1 MSVLWDY
8 YEYIA
13 KHCNA
18 VEKEDEDGKR
28 ILFQQPFS
36 FFSPFYESQNEHKLN
51 EIVCAFLHPNEF
63 SLPEYDIVLTERE
76 IREYYEKEYPS
87 DAIKP
92 YDAQYKAIFHAINDP
107 VSIIQGPPGTGKT
120 ETIVNVIRQIYQK
133 FGNQKTVAVVSN
145 NSEAVNNVLSF
156 IEDSPIALDREI
168 LARFARLGNQER
180 RRAWCATHPN
190 YKHNNQWQLY
200 SSVLHDFPFFISTIH
215 SLRRLFN
222 DMEDYQFDYVI
233 IDESTLSS
241 VSLGLIA
248 MGSAKHLVVLGDEK
262 QLSAIISQEMLDL
275 TQEFE
280 EKHDIKI
287 DDKHKEKEGGNFL
300 TACLSVFDGRVE
312 PILLNQHY
320 RCHPS
325 IIGFCNEY
333 VYDKKL
339 IPCTKCENENDFM
352 IRAVWYEGDYHET
365 TVAPYDYPKEEIEY
379 SPYGNCNIRQ
389 IRIFLEEELPR
400 YAQMNSAYV
409 EKQKAESPDKEPKE
423 LSMAIIAPFRAQL
436 NILKEKLNSLNMNA
450 LFEEELC
457 NDDLDENEQKKQTE
471 IPTLTVHKSQG
482 RGYDIVY
489 LMTVVDNNDRLGQW
503 AQGMRMVNV
512 AVSRAKKEFCIITAS
527 RWLPEEFQKEK
538 TDYILSAPSVDSGSK
553 QGLFFC
559 KLLKYVGKNCP
570 VARGDYGFHKS
581 KLTSVFD
588 MVPYIR
594 ETEKNGKDFAGS
606 NSAPARCMYE
616 AIKKNFGEYS
626 ILQEVPMALIEQI
639 HQIECSDEPLL
650 KFMKTSKFDFVLCK
664 GNAIKLII
672 EVDGSI
678 HRNELKK
685 VVDDYTQPQLDAFK
699 NKWINDLG
707 AANLFLRLPT
717 NGETDN
723 EIEMIREKLSLAD
736 KPVLTLLDKV
746 PEGLLDETEKA
757 SIAVR
762 DLIKFRDEFINA
774 RFGEVKQLIDIGNI
788 SALAAVFPNYS
799 KPTNYY
805 DNEYFRALY
814 HCKYSM
820 AYSFEYAMLWDIVLR
835 AYCLDNDDDNFSV
848 CSFGCGS
855 MVEAWSL
862 AYAKARLTHK
872 HKDKNMRRRFDKLKL
887 SFTGVDL
894 VDWEQH
900 LIPSPESN
908 YFEKTEL
915 CADSVLASQYNAS
928 AKVYIFPKLLNHLE
942 ADGGINDIFS
952 RLDFSQNNEYYII
965 ISHNRSSVL
974 RTDQETGKKILTRE
988 VLDQIRSEVE
998 DIAKQKFD
1006 ICYDIFTMLGEEED
1020 DFYDTWLSGK
1030 DEIVDVVTDR
1040 AKYGI
1045 SEPETQN
1052 VSSAHM
1058 KRGARPRYGIVGA
1071 KRQSYEERCYVFKSS
1086 LDDETNI
1093 QFHDLNGDF
1102 SLNKEILNTF
1112 IGLNDIPKIRDCRPI
1127 CVTRVNEIVFQVIRL
1142 KKRSEV

>member
-8 YEYIA
+8 YKYIA

-28 ILFQQPFS
+28 ILVQQPFS

-180 RRAWCATHPN
+180 RRAWCASHPN
-190 YKHNNQWQLY
+190 YKHNNKWQLY

-215 SLRRLFN
+215 SLRRIFN

-333 VYDKKL
+333 VYDNKL

-365 TVAPYDYPKEEIEY
+365 TVAPYDYPKDEIEY

-400 YAQMNSAYV
+400 YAEMNRAYV

-527 RWLPEEFQKEK
+527 RWLPEEFQKK
-538 TDYILSAPSVDSGSK
+538 MTDYILSVPTTGSDNK

-559 KLLKYVGKNCP
+559 NLLKYVGDNCP
-570 VARGDYGFHKS
+570 VPQGDYGFHRS
-581 KLTSVFD
+581 GLTSVFD
-588 MVPYIR
+588 RVPY
-594 ETEKNGKDFAGS
+594 TDDFAGS

-616 AIKKNFGEYS
+616 ALKKYFGEYR

-639 HQIECSDEPLL
+639 HQIECSDVSLL
-650 KFMKTSKFDFVLCK
+650 KFMKTSKFDFVLCN

-678 HRNELKK
+678 HRNGLKK

-699 NKWINDLG
+699 DKWINDLG
-707 AANLFLRLPT
+707 AVNLFLRLPT

-746 PEGLLDETEKA
+746 PDGLLDETEKA
-757 SIAVR
+757 SNAVR
-762 DLIKFRDEFINA
+762 DLIGLRNEFINA
-774 RFGEVKQLIDIGNI
+774 RFGEVMEYVKKSDYANI
-788 SALAAVFPNYS
+788 ARAFP
-799 KPTNYY
+799 KY
-805 DNEYFRALY
+805 DDKNSVTYKNPLTRALY

-820 AYSFEYAMLWDIVLR
+820 AYSFEYAMLWDIILR
-835 AYCLDNDDDNFSV
+835 SYRNGNSDDNFDV
-848 CSFGCGS
+848 CSYGCGS

-862 AYAKARLTHK
+862 AYAKARLAAAQGGK
-872 HKDKNMRRRFDKLKL
+872 GYENINL
-887 SFTGVDL
+887 SFSGVDL
-894 VDWEQH
+894 VQWDDYFIPTTENQYFCGINPP
-900 LIPSPESN
+900 LIKNAAE
-908 YFEKTEL
+908 FKT
-915 CADSVLASQYNAS
+915 S
-928 AKVYIFPKLLNHLE
+928 AMVHIFPKLLNHLSGQVLNKLLRNLCTNLSSGE
-942 ADGGINDIFS
+942 H
-952 RLDFSQNNEYYII
+952 NEYYIC
-965 ISHNRSSVL
+965 ISHNQSSIM
-974 RTDQETGKKILTRE
+974 KKKDMGGFTPDKTLLEQIYGFLMILSESCGFE
-988 VLDQIRSEVE
+988 VCD
-998 DIAKQKFD
+998 DI
-1006 ICYDIFTMLGEEED
+1006 YEMLGDEKQDFLNTWQLGEPDSED
-1020 DFYDTWLSGK
+1020 GK
-1030 DEIVDVVTDR
+1030 DRLVDITSPQAYVQYAFNDDNIDIPVN
-1040 AKYGI
+1040 K
-1045 SEPETQN
+1045 
-1052 VSSAHM
+1052 
-1058 KRGARPRYGIVGA
+1058 
-1071 KRQSYEERCYVFKSS
+1071 CYVFESS
-1086 LDDETNI
+1086 MFKNTGVRIWELSR
-1093 QFHDLNGDF
+1093 DF
-1102 SLNKEILNTF
+1102 SHNPEVVGTF
-1112 IGLNDIPKIRDCRPI
+1112 ARFDENDLLEGCYPN
-1127 CVTRVNEIVFQVIRL
+1127 CVSRVDYITFQIIRL
-1142 KKRSEV
+1142 RKNGE